1 MKSSASLRC
10 VRHRKVPELY
20 VGREAPELKRV
31 EGRSV
36 TVKRETTRP
45 MLKLAGSDQ
54 NPPLQ
59 RQRRKWGYFKK
70 TELEDFISWVYNDEV
85 SRFFVRAAAYA
96 TERKICKR

>member
-1 MKSSASLRC
+1 M
-10 VRHRKVPELY
+10 PELS

-59 RQRRKWGYFKK
+59 RQRRKWGYFNMPKIMI
-70 TELEDFISWVYNDEV
+70 TGG
-85 SRFFVRAAAYA
+85 VRDVI
-96 TERKICKR
+96 KQGN